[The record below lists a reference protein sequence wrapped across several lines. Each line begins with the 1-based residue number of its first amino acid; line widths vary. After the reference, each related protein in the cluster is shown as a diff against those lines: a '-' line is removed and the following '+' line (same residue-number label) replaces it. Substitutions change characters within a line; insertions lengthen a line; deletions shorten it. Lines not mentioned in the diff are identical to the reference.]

1 MKTAILSAAL
11 MLAST
16 VAMAQTSNFKLKVD
30 LKNFT
35 SDSVLV
41 YKGRNV
47 KMDTVLVKNGKFT
60 YSANLDKAAGYVFL
74 SPEAYRGSGLF
85 VFNLPCL
92 LYTSHISRSRRI
104 SYQLHAIAE
113 TADEDGN
120 LYDDFG

>member
-16 VAMAQTSNFKLKVD
+16 AAMAQKSNFQLKVD
-30 LKNFT
+30 LKNFN

-74 SPEAYRGSGLF
+74 SPEAYRGAGQF
-85 VFNLPCL
+85 MFCL
-92 LYTSHISRSRRI
+92 LYTSPSPRD
-104 SYQLHAIAE
+104 A
-113 TADEDGN
+113 
-120 LYDDFG
+120 